1 MYKRTKSKKK
11 NIKIIITDICDKFLE
26 WSFKQNA
33 NKINKHLNGK

>member
-1 MYKRTKSKKK
+1 MFKRTTPKKK
-11 NIKIIITDICDKFLE
+11 NIKIIIINLCDKFLE